1 MDNNNLLRNVYKMI
15 FQEEKALNTFF
26 NMKNNIKNAISKNN
40 NELINNSVQEFYN
53 SLFGNNFNN
62 FKTILLKGTL
72 EELKLILEI
81 LNKEQVKK
89 YIAIDEITEELRD
102 SPFLLYDV
110 GNKYHNA
117 MNIIKEINNEI
128 EGITKEKTILQKS
141 ILNIVKECLK
151 TRLNTAL
158 LHKK

>member
-1 MDNNNLLRNVYKMI
+1 
-15 FQEEKALNTFF
+15 
-26 NMKNNIKNAISKNN
+26 MKKDIENDIINQKPIEISAKK
-40 NELINNSVQEFYN
+40 FYDF
-53 SLFGNNFNN
+53 LFGHDFND

-110 GNKYHNA
+110 GNKYYNA
-117 MNIIKEINNEI
+117 MNIIKEINNKI
-128 EGITKEKTILQKS
+128 ECITKEKTILQKS